1 MINKTEYEKICMLIK
16 KGDLSKLQEFV
27 DLAYEKGDKIYLL
40 EARDALITYLSY
52 YPQSFITYFHDPKS
66 RENPL
71 VQAVFGI
78 ERPNKIVI
86 SDNVSGGFILN
97 NDELLDGSKIQESYM
112 FKKHGFSL
120 SSVDNK
126 KNRSIGILLNHF
138 SQIDKKKLR
147 LIDDNSI
154 EITKKQV
161 SICGKDAA
169 HPHYFERTRY
179 NAFKLLGDDA
189 KIYISSPR
197 STPLLY
203 GESSKGRGL
212 VLGLR
217 K

>member
-27 DLAYEKGDKIYLL
+27 DLAYEKGDKTYLL

-52 YPQSFITYFHDPKS
+52 YPQSFIAYFHDPKS

-112 FKKHGFSL
+112 LKKHGFSL
-120 SSVDNK
+120 SGVDNK

-147 LIDDNSI
+147 LIDDI

-161 SICGKDAA
+161 SIYGKDSA
-169 HPHYFERTRY
+169 HPHCFERTRY